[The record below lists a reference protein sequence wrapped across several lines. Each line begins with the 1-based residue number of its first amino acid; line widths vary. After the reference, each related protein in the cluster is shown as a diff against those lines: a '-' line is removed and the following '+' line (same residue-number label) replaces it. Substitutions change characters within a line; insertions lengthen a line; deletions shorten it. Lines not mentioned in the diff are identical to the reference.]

1 MMVPPE
7 IIGLLD
13 GRPEINSW
21 EPVFTLLTVDEAGF
35 PHVCL
40 VSRMELEADA
50 RHIYAVLAAATT
62 TANLA
67 RRPVATLVTVHDDV
81 ASYLKLAMVRA
92 STSMPMAVAFE
103 VVTLTRDS
111 LGIPLTPPRY
121 LVTSS
126 LPVAETWAR
135 TTELLS
141 RFRASG

>member
-1 MMVPPE
+1 
-7 IIGLLD
+7 
-13 GRPEINSW
+13 
-21 EPVFTLLTVDEAGF
+21 
-35 PHVCL
+35 
-40 VSRMELEADA
+40 MELEADS

-62 TANLA
+62 TANLS

-81 ASYLKLAMVRA
+81 ASYLKLAVVRA
-92 STSMPMAVAFE
+92 SASMPMAVAFE
-103 VVTLTRDS
+103 VVSLTRDT